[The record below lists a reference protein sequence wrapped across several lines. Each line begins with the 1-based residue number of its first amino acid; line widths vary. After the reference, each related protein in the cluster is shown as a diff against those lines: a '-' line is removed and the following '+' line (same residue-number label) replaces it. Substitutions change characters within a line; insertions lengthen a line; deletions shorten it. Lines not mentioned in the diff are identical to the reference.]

1 MEYKLYDFMVFFMK
15 QYGLEGSPSSMN
27 FVNYIIA

>member
-15 QYGLEGSPSSMN
+15 QYELEGSPNSMN
-27 FVNYIIA
+27 FVNYVIA